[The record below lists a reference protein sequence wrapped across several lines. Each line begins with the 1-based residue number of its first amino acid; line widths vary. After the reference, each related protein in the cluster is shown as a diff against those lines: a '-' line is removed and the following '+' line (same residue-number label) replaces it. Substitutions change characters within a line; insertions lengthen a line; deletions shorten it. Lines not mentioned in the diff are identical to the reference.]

1 MTLRKRFIEGAIM
14 QVAAVGIE
22 NVRTKQ
28 IAAYGEKSEATM
40 YSHFRSKEAL
50 LREAFLVVDK
60 RVSAL
65 LTESKYFKGEAE
77 ITDFETMV
85 HDLWHDIFRYLIDNK
100 EQTLFLIRYRY
111 SAYYNDSV
119 RAQRQAYSGAF
130 EKVYDYIEGIF
141 DIPDTTY
148 REFLIN
154 YVFELTLAF
163 SEKII
168 TGRVK
173 DTPEME
179 ERLWR
184 AINGAVYN
192 MLDAGKK

>member
-1 MTLRKRFIEGAIM
+1 MRFIEGAIK

-40 YSHFRSKEAL
+40 YSHFRSKEEL

-65 LTESKYFKGEAE
+65 LTENKYVTGEEKADFDKMVYE
-77 ITDFETMV
+77 I
-85 HDLWHDIFRYLIDNK
+85 WHGVYRYLIDNP

-111 SAYYNDSV
+111 SAYYNDEV
-119 RAQRQAYSGAF
+119 RARRQAYSGSF
-130 EKVYDYIEGIF
+130 EKVYKYIDGIF
-141 DIPDTTY
+141 LTPDTTY

-154 YVFELTLAF
+154 YIFELSLAF

-168 TGRVK
+168 SGRVQ

-179 ERLWR
+179 ERLWK

-192 MLDAGKK
+192 MLDTAN